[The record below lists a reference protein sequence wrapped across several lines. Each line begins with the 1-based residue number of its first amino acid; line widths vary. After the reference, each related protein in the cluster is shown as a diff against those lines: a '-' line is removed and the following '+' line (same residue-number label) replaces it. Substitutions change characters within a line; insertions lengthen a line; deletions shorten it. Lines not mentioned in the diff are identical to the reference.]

1 MVSREELQFVEEM
14 GALFEHGGSTRMAG
28 RVWAYLLIADAEQVS
43 SSDLAAALDAS
54 GSSISTATRLLE
66 TFEMID
72 RLRMPGDR
80 KDYFTI
86 HHGAVLNL
94 VRQRFDAVV
103 RFRELSIR
111 ALRTFGDREIARPHL
126 EELHEVYTWFGRELP
141 ALIDRFQLERG
152 VEPVER

>member
-14 GALFEHGGSTRMAG
+14 GALFEQGGSTRMAG

-43 SSDLAAALDAS
+43 STDLAAALDAS
-54 GSSISTATRLLE
+54 ASSISASTRLLE
-66 TFEMID
+66 SLEMVD
-72 RLRMPGDR
+72 RIRMPGDR

-94 VRQRFDAVV
+94 VRRRFEAVV
-103 RFRELSIR
+103 RARDLAVR

-126 EELHEVYTWFGRELP
+126 EELYEVYSWFGRELP
-141 ALIDRFQLERG
+141 ALIDRFQLERE

>member
-14 GALFEHGGSTRMAG
+14 GALFEQGGSTRMAG

-43 SSDLAAALDAS
+43 SSDLAEALDAS

-86 HHGAVLNL
+86 HHGAILNL

>member
-14 GALFEHGGSTRMAG
+14 GALFEQGGSTRMAG

-43 SSDLAAALDAS
+43 SSDLAEALDAS

-72 RLRMPGDR
+72 RIRMPGDR

-94 VRQRFDAVV
+94 VRQRFDAVI

-111 ALRTFGDREIARPHL
+111 ALRTFADREIARPHL

-141 ALIDRFQLERG
+141 ALIDRFQLERE